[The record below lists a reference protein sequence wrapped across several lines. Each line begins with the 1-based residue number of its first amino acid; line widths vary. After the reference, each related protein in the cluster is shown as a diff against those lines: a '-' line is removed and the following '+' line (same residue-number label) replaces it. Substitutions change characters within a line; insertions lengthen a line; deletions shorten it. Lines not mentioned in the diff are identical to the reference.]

1 MLRFIYIDAQ
11 GIYRITE
18 DEPESPVV
26 KFEYTGGDIVFE
38 AIFALS
44 LSGISTDGIELSKYI

>member
-1 MLRFIYIDAQ
+1 MTKYIYIDDQ

-18 DEPESPVV
+18 VEPESPVA

-38 AIFALS
+38 AIFSLS
-44 LSGISTDGIELSKYI
+44 LSGISTDGIEISV